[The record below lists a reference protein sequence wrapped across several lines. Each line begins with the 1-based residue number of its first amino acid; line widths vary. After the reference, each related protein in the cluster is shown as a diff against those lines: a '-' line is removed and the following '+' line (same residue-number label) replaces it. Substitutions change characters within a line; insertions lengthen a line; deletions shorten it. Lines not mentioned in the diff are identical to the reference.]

1 MYETLITAFDGMED
15 WQPMY
20 HKDFEEFHKDIVV
33 EQSIL
38 NRNYMDE
45 LFTVQKENCTRFLN
59 QEINEAG
66 ISKADLDE
74 LEAANLIPAI

>member
-20 HKDFEEFHKDIVV
+20 HWEFKLFHNDFVV
-33 EQSIL
+33 EQSKL
-38 NRNYMDE
+38 DRDYMDE
-45 LFTVQKENCTRFLN
+45 LFTVQKENCTRFVN

-66 ISKADLDE
+66 ISKLDLDE
-74 LEAANLIPAI
+74 LEAADLIPTI

>member
-20 HKDFEEFHKDIVV
+20 HKEFEEFHKDIVV

-38 NRNYMDE
+38 NRDYMNE
-45 LFTVQKENCTRFLN
+45 LFTVQKENCTRFVN
-59 QEINEAG
+59 QEIKEAG
-66 ISKADLDE
+66 ISKEDLDE
-74 LEAANLIPAI
+74 LEALGIIPEI